1 MVDARISWEFYT
13 TGQLSWEAYSI
24 VQENKLVCFKIWG
37 GENALD
43 VSIYIDL
50 PPKFNLGLLNVPE

>member
-1 MVDARISWEFYT
+1 MVDVRLSCKVYT
-13 TGQLSWEAYSI
+13 IGQLSWEAYSI
-24 VQENKLVCFKIWG
+24 VKENKLVFFEIWG

-50 PPKFNLGLLNVPE
+50 SPECNLGLLNVPE